1 MTVTVLWGPPLSGK
15 SSYIRDRARTGDV
28 VIDMDR
34 IVAAMTVDAPSHFE
48 MPQPMREPVFN
59 ARRAAVDAVFKEA
72 ASPDLTAWVIDSGAD
87 DARLSEW
94 EAAGADVVRLVMS
107 REDALAEAQ
116 RVRPQ
121 SVPQVIA
128 WYAKHG
134 PDLVGAY
141 DVSDLRFNPN
151 QPRDADGKWGS
162 GGGGGEQI
170 GPERSL
176 SLIAETVGIGDP
188 DKTSYGISE
197 QVNKADD
204 FSTNDRAEA
213 KELVAKSVA
222 DRMTSSTED
231 MVAEAEAGRVRDIDD
246 YTNQPM
252 PIDERD
258 AITAQPDDTQW
269 ENVLLVC
276 SSSDDAGAVEV
287 QVAMNLLSP
296 SDRIVAD
303 VATRA
308 DLMRHVDADGVL
320 HDPIS
325 GWPSRARGDLEWAV
339 AGTPAAQRKARESM
353 VSSLVDQWAITSND
367 SSARSHAIQ
376 EAARDEFG
384 LSGASEW
391 DPIDG
396 NVSKAM
402 AKGREIYA
410 AHGAVYRDFVRAQYD
425 GTQEWF
431 KERDVVSV
439 ELWRGVKA
447 SSTEGPGLAPLT
459 GKARTRPLSSWAY
472 ESLAAESFAG
482 DNGVLM
488 RAVVPASRILS
499 QGTTGVGCLSE
510 AEMVVLGG
518 EIDVHAKTTAD
529 WWGNK

>member
-15 SSYIRDRARTGDV
+15 SSYIRERAKTGDV

-34 IVAAMTVDAPSHFE
+34 IVNAMTVDAPSHFE

-59 ARRAAVDAVFKEA
+59 ARRAAIDAVFKEA

-188 DKTSYGISE
+188 DKTSYGMSE

-204 FSTNDRAEA
+204 FSTADRAEA
-213 KELVAKSVA
+213 KAMVARSVSA
-222 DRMTSSTED
+222 RMTSSSED
-231 MVAEAEAGRVRDIDD
+231 ILAEAEAGRVRDISD

-252 PIDERD
+252 PIDERA
-258 AITAQPDDTQW
+258 AITAQPNDTQW

-276 SSSDDAGAVEV
+276 SSRDGAVEV
-287 QVAMNLLSP
+287 QEAMNLLD
-296 SDRIVAD
+296 DRLYDSAPTSGR
-303 VATRA
+303 TRA

-320 HDPIS
+320 HDPHS
-325 GWPSRARGDLEWAV
+325 NWGDQEWAI

-396 NVSKAM
+396 NVSAAM

-447 SSTEGPGLAPLT
+447 SSTEGPGLAPIT

-499 QGTTGVGCLSE
+499 TGTTGVGCLSE

>member
-1 MTVTVLWGPPLSGK
+1 
-15 SSYIRDRARTGDV
+15 
-28 VIDMDR
+28 
-34 IVAAMTVDAPSHFE
+34 
-48 MPQPMREPVFN
+48 
-59 ARRAAVDAVFKEA
+59 
-72 ASPDLTAWVIDSGAD
+72 
-87 DARLSEW
+87 
-94 EAAGADVVRLVMS
+94 
-107 REDALAEAQ
+107 
-116 RVRPQ
+116 
-121 SVPQVIA
+121 
-128 WYAKHG
+128 
-134 PDLVGAY
+134 
-141 DVSDLRFNPN
+141 
-151 QPRDADGKWGS
+151 
-162 GGGGGEQI
+162 
-170 GPERSL
+170 
-176 SLIAETVGIGDP
+176 
-188 DKTSYGISE
+188 
-197 QVNKADD
+197 
-204 FSTNDRAEA
+204 
-213 KELVAKSVA
+213 
-222 DRMTSSTED
+222 MTSSSED
-231 MVAEAEAGRVRDIDD
+231 ILAEAEAGRVRDIDD

-252 PIDERD
+252 PIDERA

-269 ENVLLVC
+269 ENVLLVGT
-276 SSSDDAGAVEV
+276 SQDVAGAVEV
-287 QVAMNLLSP
+287 QEAMNLLAP
-296 SDRIVAD
+296 LDGIVDDAPTNSGR
-303 VATRA
+303 TRA
-308 DLMRHVDADGVL
+308 DLMRHADADGVL
-320 HDPIS
+320 HDP
-325 GWPSRARGDLEWAV
+325 GGDWLSRATGDQEWAV
-339 AGTPAAQRKARESM
+339 AGTPAAKRKARESM

-410 AHGAVYRDFVRAQYD
+410 AHGPVYRDFVRAQYD

-431 KERDVVSV
+431 KEHGVASV

-447 SSTEGPGLAPLT
+447 SSTEGPGLAPIT

-499 QGTTGVGCLSE
+499 TGATGVGCLPE